1 MKRLTILIV
10 VLFTAVACNQ
20 THYKAEIN
28 NVDGLLAKIDSSD
41 KQLAALDTTG
51 LEAANHNF
59 KQKFQY
65 IQQLHE
71 EKGDTIGRDLAFLLA
86 DIRGLRKPYAHLKS
100 DYVDA
105 KKELDFS
112 KNQLLN
118 LRHDLENNLL
128 DTNIVHKVV
137 ETESEATQ
145 EAIFQT
151 QSVLEKKEALDR
163 KSAILLP
170 KMDSIIAIIKENK

>member
-1 MKRLTILIV
+1 MKRLTLIAV
-10 VLFTAVACNQ
+10 IIFVAVACNQ
-20 THYKAEIN
+20 THYKVEIN
-28 NVDGLLAKIDSSD
+28 NVNGLLAKIDSSD

-51 LEAANHNF
+51 LEIAGRNF

-86 DIRGLRKPYAHLKS
+86 DFRGLRKPYANLKS
-100 DYVDA
+100 EYADA

-112 KNQLLN
+112 KNQLVN

-137 ETESEATQ
+137 KTESEATQ
-145 EAIFQT
+145 RAMFQT
-151 QSVLEKKEALDR
+151 QAVVEKKVALDR

-170 KMDSIIAIIKENK
+170 KMDSVVAIIKENK

>member
-1 MKRLTILIV
+1 MKRLTLIAL
-10 VLFTAVACNQ
+10 VLFIAVACNQ
-20 THYKAEIN
+20 THYKPEIK
-28 NVDGLLAKIDSSD
+28 NVDDLLAKIDSAD
-41 KQLAALDTTG
+41 KQLAALDTVG
-51 LEAANHNF
+51 LEKAGRNF

-71 EKGDTIGRDLAFLLA
+71 EKGDTIGRDLAFLLS
-86 DIRGLRKPYAHLKS
+86 DFRSMRKPYARLKS
-100 DYVDA
+100 EYAAA

-112 KNQLLN
+112 KDQLVN

-137 ETESEATQ
+137 KTESEATEQ
-145 EAIFQT
+145 AMIQA
-151 QSVLEKKEALDR
+151 QKVVEKKTALDR

-170 KMDSIIAIIKENK
+170 KMDSIVAIIKENK